1 MKALFP
7 GSFDPLTKGH
17 LNIIKRATAMFDEV
31 IVGVMTNTTKTPLF
45 SLEER
50 KRLIQETVKGYTNV
64 SVIGVQKG
72 LTVDLARQVNA
83 DVILRGIRDIQDCEF
98 EKQIAIINRQLD
110 NQIETLLM
118 VAAPQYSAV
127 SSTIIKEISRFG
139 GDISQF
145 VPPLIANAIREKIN
159 EKN

>member
-145 VPPLIANAIREKIN
+145 VPPLIADAIREKIN